1 MIYHKEIK
9 VGNLI
14 KHNKYGNC
22 IIVNIDISRDFKI
35 LAQLDVLDLNGNIHL
50 VNNTDCYYYWSKI
63 ES

>member
-1 MIYHKEIK
+1 MIYPKEIK

-35 LAQLDVLDLNGNIHL
+35 LALLDVLDLNGKY
-50 VNNTDCYYYWSKI
+50 TSSK
-63 ES
+63 